1 MTDDVT
7 IEVVKEPQFTEAE
20 QTAMAQ
26 GWLPKDQ
33 WQGDP
38 EDWIPAKQFI
48 RNGELFGRINTY
60 KHKVQSLEKSVE
72 ALVKHNEKVF
82 DAGYNSAMEQLKA
95 ERRVALRDG
104 DVEAVEQ
111 IEERMDELKTEHT
124 EKKQEFKQEVQPQQA
139 TMHPAWEPWVETN
152 SWYAKDTAMR
162 GFADGIAKEIVDSAR
177 AKGANIEFDKLLVEV
192 GRKVKERFP
201 EKFGSQQRTIVKD
214 DGAAGAGSSR
224 KPSKTDDIE
233 SQMTPMEVEL
243 MNTIVRSGVSKEKYL
258 EDFKKVQS
266 KRGR

>member
-1 MTDDVT
+1 MTEEVT
-7 IEVVKEPQFTEAE
+7 SEVVETPQLSEAE

-33 WQGDP
+33 WEGEP
-38 EDWIPAKQFI
+38 EDWIPARQFL

-72 ALVKHNEKVF
+72 ALVKHNEQVF
-82 DAGYNSAMEQLKA
+82 DAGYKAALEQLKA

-111 IEERMDELKTEHT
+111 IEERMDELKTEAT
-124 EKKQEFKQEVQPQQA
+124 EKKEEFKQVVTPQQS

-152 SWYAKDTAMR
+152 NWYSKDAAMR
-162 GFADGIAKEIVDSAR
+162 GYADGEAKKIVDDAR

-192 GRKVKERFP
+192 SRKVKERFP
-201 EKFGSQQRTIVKD
+201 EKFGSQQRTVVKD
-214 DGAAGAGSSR
+214 DGKAGAGGSR
-224 KPSKTDDIE
+224 KAVKSDDIE
-233 SQMTPMEVEL
+233 ANMSSMEIEL

-258 EDFKKVQS
+258 EDYKKVQS